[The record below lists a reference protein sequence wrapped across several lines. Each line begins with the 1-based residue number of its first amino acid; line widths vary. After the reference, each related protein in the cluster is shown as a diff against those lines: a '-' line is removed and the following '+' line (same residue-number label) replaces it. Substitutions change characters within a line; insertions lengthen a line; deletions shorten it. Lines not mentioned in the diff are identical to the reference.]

1 MASSSNPPPPAE
13 RASEIINQLP
23 SSPNLITKTGTAVL
37 GTGLLATA
45 ISQELYVFN
54 EETVLLIGSLIL
66 FTYLGKVCVVVLFIV
81 NQLQQSISIILTVT
95 CRSSGSPTVNGLRPK
110 SSVSRRSLTALAPNT
125 HKQSRT
131 ASHLL
136 EK

>member
-1 MASSSNPPPPAE
+1 MASSSNPLPPAE

-66 FTYLGKVCVVVLFIV
+66 FTYLGKVCVVVLFI
-81 NQLQQSISIILTVT
+81 LQQSVYVILTVT